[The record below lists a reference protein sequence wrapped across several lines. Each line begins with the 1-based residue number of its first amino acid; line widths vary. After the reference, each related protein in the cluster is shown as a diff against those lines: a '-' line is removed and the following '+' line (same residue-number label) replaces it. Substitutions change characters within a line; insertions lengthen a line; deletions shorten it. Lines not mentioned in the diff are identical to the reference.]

1 MCAPVDEDDS
11 VRVVHDA
18 LQPVLR
24 QDHRDAE
31 VVHDPVQGG
40 EHLLGRDRVER
51 RGRLVEHEICGPAAK
66 TEAMATRCCCPPES
80 EPEGPSAQRREP
92 KRSRVSS
99 TRRRIV
105 AGSSPIVS
113 MP

>member
-11 VRVVHDA
+11 VSVVHDA

-40 EHLLGRDRVER
+40 EHLLGCDRVER
-51 RGRLVEHEICGPAAK
+51 RGRLVEHEDLRPGGEDRGDGDPLLLPSRERAQ
-66 TEAMATRCCCPPES
+66 
-80 EPEGPSAQRREP
+80 GPSA
-92 KRSRVSS
+92 
-99 TRRRIV
+99 T
-105 AGSSPIVS
+105 A
-113 MP
+113 